1 MTEVAVEI
9 RKGGP
14 GDAKHVAAV
23 VSAGLET
30 YRSFAPVGWEPPP
43 LDWELDGI
51 RERLG
56 LAETWS
62 RLAVAGGE
70 PVGHVAVVPAR
81 VSRARGAR
89 TIPGLAHLWH
99 LFVVPAW
106 WGTGLATRL
115 MADAVAAADRYGY
128 ATFRLFTPAEQA
140 RARAFYEREGWRIWG
155 NPAFEP
161 GLRLTLV
168 EYRRSLSLDLT

>member
-1 MTEVAVEI
+1 MTDLAVEMRVGGPADAEHVAV
-9 RKGGP
+9 
-14 GDAKHVAAV
+14 V
-23 VSAGLET
+23 VTAGLET
-30 YRSFAPVGWEPPP
+30 YRGFAPVGWEPPP

-56 LAETWS
+56 LPETWS
-62 RLAVAGGE
+62 RLAMAAGR

-81 VSRARGAR
+81 ESRARGAR
-89 TIPGLAHLWH
+89 AIPGLAHLWH

-115 MADAVAAADRYGY
+115 LADAVAAAEDGGY

-140 RARAFYEREGWRIWG
+140 RARAFYEREGWRTWG
-155 NPAFEP
+155 APSFEP
-161 GLRLTLV
+161 GLCLTLV
-168 EYRRSLSLDLT
+168 EYRRALRLDVR